1 MIRTGPNPFEAAAL
15 ADRLE
20 AALPSPSPNE
30 RSLLDQLRA
39 VSERLSTGH
48 LQLAVVG
55 QFKRGK
61 SALIN
66 ALLGEELLPSGILP
80 VTAIPTFIA
89 SGDPSLTISYA
100 DGRSEKVDVNGPDE
114 MHVALHRLVSESGNP
129 ANARNVREVR
139 VTWNSAFLE
148 AGVTII
154 DTPGVGSTLEHNSRA
169 AEAALPQADVAL
181 FILSPDPP
189 ITKVEADY
197 LALVEAHAARTIIL
211 LNKCDLIDEHERA
224 AAAGFVR
231 KVLGIPAD
239 EILCVSARA
248 AIEARRRGDNQEWAV
263 SGFADLQNRLAEFM
277 LKEKQPALEQA
288 FEKKA
293 ARLLGELKLES
304 EVVLR
309 ALEFPVE
316 ELASRADQLAV
327 ALSGIDDERARADD
341 VLAGDRKRTIAE
353 LRAEAEKIAERAR
366 ASLLP
371 ELTQRVA
378 TGESP
383 DRLAQELLD
392 RLPPMFA
399 TEFEATRNWLS
410 DHLRKLLERHVAET
424 ERLLAAIRSAA
435 AAALSMELAGPA
447 SGISAEF
454 DLAPVWYARRVERL
468 IPVPNRTIERLLPA
482 KLRHRRATAR
492 IAGELELAINRNVEA
507 LRWSLI
513 QATEQACRRFAHETQ
528 DALNTV
534 EAATADAVSSVLSRR
549 SKESAALTPE
559 IESRSKSI
567 ELLTAAL
574 HSLRRHSSPASS
586 GPPANEPRGRPQ
598 PSQSENSGEKSPDV
612 RA

>member
-1 MIRTGPNPFEAAAL
+1 MKGARTDLRRADAL
-15 ADRLE
+15 AEQLE
-20 AALPSPSPNE
+20 ASLPSPSPNE
-30 RSLLDQLRA
+30 RSLLHRLRELSDR
-39 VSERLSTGH
+39 VSKGR

-61 SALIN
+61 STLIN
-66 ALLGEELLPSGILP
+66 ALLGDELLPSGILP
-80 VTAIPTFIA
+80 VTAIPTFIDQA
-89 SGDPSLTISYA
+89 EPSLTIAYA
-100 DGRSEKVDVNGPDE
+100 DGRSEEISVADADAMN
-114 MHVALHRLVSESGNP
+114 VALHRFVSESGNP
-129 ANARNVREVR
+129 DNRLNVREVR
-139 VTWNSAFLE
+139 VGWKSDFLRS
-148 AGVTII
+148 GITII

-169 AEAALPQADVAL
+169 AEAALPEVDVAL

-189 ITKVEADY
+189 ITKVEAEY
-197 LALVEAHAARTIIL
+197 LADVEAQAARTIIL
-211 LNKCDLIDEHERA
+211 LNKCDLIGEHERA
-224 AAAGFVR
+224 EAAGFVH
-231 KVLGIPAD
+231 KVLGIPSD

-248 AIEARRRGDNQEWAV
+248 AIEARRRGDNQEWAE

-288 FEKKA
+288 FAKKA

-316 ELASRADQLAV
+316 ELASRADQLAA

-353 LRAEAEKIAERAR
+353 LRAEAEKAAERAR

-383 DRLAQELLD
+383 DLLAQELLN

-399 TEFEATRNWLS
+399 TEFEATRNWLT
-410 DHLRKLLERHVAET
+410 DRLRELLERHAAET

-435 AAALSMELAGPA
+435 AAALSMELAVPA

-454 DLAPVWYARRVERL
+454 DLAPGWYSRRVESL

-492 IAGELELAINRNVEA
+492 IGEELELAINRNVEA

-513 QATEQACRRFAHETQ
+513 QATEQVFRRFARETQ
-528 DALNTV
+528 DALSTAQ
-534 EAATADAVSSVLSRR
+534 AATREAVSAVLARR
-549 SKESAALTPE
+549 REETSAASSE
-559 IESRSKSI
+559 IEQRRRFLHVI
-567 ELLTAAL
+567 ETAAPL
-574 HSLRRHSSPASS
+574 MRQEPLMRA
-586 GPPANEPRGRPQ
+586 GPQTAE
-598 PSQSENSGEKSPDV
+598 EF
-612 RA
+612 